1 MSIIGDVKRLDLVT
15 RLDWIGTAVRV
26 QFGRNPS
33 LVLGGAL
40 FVLLVLVSVFAPLLT
55 DSDPRRINGIVRLTS
70 PGGDF
75 LFGTDNLGRDMFART
90 FFGGRIS
97 LIVGVSVALIA
108 SIAGLF
114 FGLIAGYFRR
124 LDSIIMRVMDGI
136 MAIPGILLAI
146 ALVAVTRPSVGNVIM
161 AIAVTEIPR
170 VVRLVRS
177 VVLTLR
183 EQPYVD
189 AATSVGTSTIG
200 ILHRHILPNAMAPL
214 IVQATFICAAAVI
227 TEAYLSFLGAGTPSE
242 IPSWGNMM
250 AEGRIYFLTAPWIVL
265 IPGGFLAAMV
275 LSINIVGDGLRD
287 MLDPRMTKE
296 L

>member
-1 MSIIGDVKRLDLVT
+1 MSIVGEAKRLDLFS
-15 RLDWIGTAVRV
+15 RLDWVGARIRV

-40 FVLLVLVSVFAPLLT
+40 FVLLVLSSVFAPLLT
-55 DSDPRRINGIVRLTS
+55 GSDPSRINGIVRFS
-70 PGGDF
+70 HPGGDY
-75 LFGTDNLGRDMFART
+75 LFGTDNLGRDLYSRT
-90 FFGGRIS
+90 LFGGRIS
-97 LIVGVSVALIA
+97 LIVGISVAFIA
-108 SIAGLF
+108 STVGLAI
-114 FGLIAGYFRR
+114 GLIAGFFRH
-124 LDSIIMRVMDGI
+124 LDSLIMRVMDGI

-161 AIAVTEIPR
+161 AISVAEIPR
-170 VVRLVRS
+170 VVRLVRG

-189 AATSVGTSTIG
+189 AATSVGTSTLG
-200 ILHRHILPNAMAPL
+200 ILYRHILPNAMAPL
-214 IVQATFICAAAVI
+214 VVQATFICAAAVI

-242 IPSWGNMM
+242 VPSWGNMM
-250 AEGRIYFLTAPWIVL
+250 AEGRTYFITAPWIVL